1 MSSSLRLQKR
11 TSGSRTPGAICR
23 SSPDRSVIMDPGAF
37 WSYGPLA
44 VRGIKAGLS
53 KLILDDGL
61 YSIKESIGADVKLK
75 KKHKRGR
82 GDKVKG

>member
-1 MSSSLRLQKR
+1 MPIVAGPVGDPKTAYKLLRA
-11 TSGSRTPGAICR
+11 GATA
-23 SSPDRSVIMDPGAF
+23 VIMDPGAF